1 MTIKR
6 LQTIALAALWN
17 VEKEV
22 NINKDY
28 NTKHKK
34 KIMFGSIMASAEEKK
49 RLLTERFSGAF
60 Q

>member
-34 KIMFGSIMASAEEKK
+34 KIMFGSIMASTEEKK
-49 RLLTERFSGAF
+49 RLLTQCFSGAF